1 MTQRFLRTHTLR
13 VGWRGKQREKDKCER
28 FSKRGKN
35 VFFHPADVPFI
46 LWEAGNEMKPRRETK
61 RIKQILAVKQLTP
74 VLVDE
79 STEAMVLS
87 ESISRFPLR
96 AIGCESQEQVRVS

>member
-1 MTQRFLRTHTLR
+1 
-13 VGWRGKQREKDKCER
+13 
-28 FSKRGKN
+28 
-35 VFFHPADVPFI
+35 
-46 LWEAGNEMKPRRETK
+46 MKPRRETK

-79 STEAMVLS
+79 STEAVVLS